1 MAAVVGPVGPAPR
14 SSPTSPVG
22 GCEWESVQDTV
33 SSGNFGVASF
43 FVIKFPLKGNK
54 PTEKFLIIWRTVEL
68 NIFVIDAFVYM
79 GDLPRS
85 ITFVKS

>member
-33 SSGNFGVASF
+33 SSGNFGEASF
-43 FVIKFPLKGNK
+43 YVIEFPPKRNK
-54 PTEKFLIIWRTVEL
+54 PT
-68 NIFVIDAFVYM
+68 
-79 GDLPRS
+79 RS
-85 ITFVKS
+85 P

>member
-33 SSGNFGVASF
+33 SSGNFGVASL
-43 FVIKFPLKGNK
+43 FVIKFPLKGNE
-54 PTEKFLIIWRTVEL
+54 PTEKSLIIWSTIEL
-68 NIFVIDAFVYM
+68 NIFAIDT
-79 GDLPRS
+79 S
-85 ITFVKS
+85 IYLDRLTL